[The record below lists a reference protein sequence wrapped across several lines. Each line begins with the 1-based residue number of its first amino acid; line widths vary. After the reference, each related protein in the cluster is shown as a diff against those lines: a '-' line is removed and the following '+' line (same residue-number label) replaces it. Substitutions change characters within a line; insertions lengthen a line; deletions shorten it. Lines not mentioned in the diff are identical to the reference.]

1 VGLIVQKFG
10 GTSVADPDKIKA
22 AARRLAAARQA
33 GNGVVGVVSA
43 MGKATD
49 ELLDLANAVSPDP
62 APRELDM
69 LLSVG
74 ERISCALV
82 AMALHD
88 LGADAVS
95 LTGTQAGILTDTS
108 HTAAKILDIRADR
121 IHSELERGRIVLV
134 AGFQGVST
142 LQEVTTLGRGGSD
155 ATAVALAAALSADVC
170 EIYTDVEGVFNADP
184 RLVPDACKLDRV
196 SFEEMLE
203 LSASGAQVLMLRS
216 VEFARNH
223 GVRIHV
229 RSSFTDTE
237 GTWVVSQEELT
248 EQPIISGIAHDTSEA
263 EVNIVGVPDRPG
275 IAAHVFKAL
284 AADGV
289 NVDMIVQT
297 VSSEGTTDIS
307 FTVPT
312 ADLERTD
319 ALIRAV
325 AADVGAAGVTTDSDI
340 AKISLIG
347 AGMRTHPGVAA
358 EMFQALADAGINIG
372 MISTSSIR
380 LSCVVPAKDVER
392 AVQAVHA
399 RFSLHEPA
407 VVAELG

>member
-1 VGLIVQKFG
+1 MGIVVQKFG
-10 GTSVADPDKIKA
+10 GTSVADPAKIKA
-22 AARRLAAARQA
+22 AARRLAAAREA
-33 GNGVVGVVSA
+33 GSGVVGVVSA

-95 LTGTQAGILTDTS
+95 LTGTQAGILTDTA
-108 HTAAKILDIRADR
+108 HTAAKILGIRADR
-121 IHSELERGRIVLV
+121 IHAELERGRIVLV

-170 EIYTDVEGVFNADP
+170 EIYTDVEGVYNADP
-184 RLVPDACKLDRV
+184 RIVPGARKLDQV
-196 SFEEMLE
+196 SFEEMLD

-229 RSSFTDTE
+229 RSSFNDTE

-248 EQPIISGIAHDTSEA
+248 EQPLISGIAHDTSEA

-275 IAAHVFKAL
+275 IAAHVFRAL
-284 AADGV
+284 AAEGV

-307 FTVPT
+307 FTVPKT
-312 ADLERTD
+312 DLERTE
-319 ALIRAV
+319 ALIRTV
-325 AADVGAAGVTTDSDI
+325 AADVGAAGVTTDPDI
-340 AKISLIG
+340 AKISLVG

-399 RFSLHEPA
+399 RFALHEPS